1 MSYKLVQAISPLETK
16 YAPVYKSNTTF
27 HSLSRASCLVL
38 TELLIW
44 SLLVNRGLLYMT
56 RWSSTCLEP
65 SSPLSK
71 TKKISIIYS
80 SIFPKPIT
88 KYQKRKM
95 YLYSRNHDFRNL
107 TSLRKQPTF
116 GDATTGFPAKWRLFS
131 VRNERRNSIL
141 LLIGWIKFPTRHDQ
155 SEALARSG

>member
-1 MSYKLVQAISPLETK
+1 MNHKLLQAISPLETK

-65 SSPLSK
+65 SSPLNK
-71 TKKISIIYS
+71 TRKIKHNIFFHVSQANYKVLKKN
-80 SIFPKPIT
+80 
-88 KYQKRKM
+88 KRKM
-95 YLYSRNHDFRNL
+95 YLYSRNHEFRNF

-116 GDATTGFPAKWRLFS
+116 GDATTGFPAKWRL
-131 VRNERRNSIL
+131 RNEGRIPYWWRV
-141 LLIGWIKFPTRHDQ
+141 TT
-155 SEALARSG
+155 